1 MNQSVLLQLN
11 GDDLQTMIVDAI
23 RSEFANQQPAP
34 LVSQDDE
41 MLTQK
46 QVAELLQTTKQS
58 VIRWTQQ
65 GRLKPYRIGGR
76 AVRYKKSDVLSE
88 RKVRVPR

>member
-1 MNQSVLLQLN
+1 MNQAVLLQLN

-23 RSEFANQQPAP
+23 RSEFAIQQPAP
-34 LVSQDDE
+34 QALQDDE

-46 QVAELLQTTKQS
+46 QVAELLQSTKQS

-65 GRLKPYRIGGR
+65 GRLKAYRIGGR
-76 AVRYKKSDVLSE
+76 AVRYKKSEVLRSGKE
-88 RKVRVPR
+88 RGN